1 MNNFDVYVQDQ
12 NNVSRHILLLLLSAF
27 LITFG
32 VWAYFSPLDI
42 TSEAL
47 GVVVPSKN
55 IQKIQHLEGGIIKS
69 VDVREGDIVSKG
81 QALLSLEGTASISD
95 LEQLRVRMASLR
107 ADLVRLE
114 GELNDT
120 DQLKFEKDLEEDHLD
135 IIESAKEMFKANKR
149 HINNLVSA
157 QKQSLE
163 QRKEEIRQI
172 QARIKKNQE
181 NLILLREQISI
192 SDDLLRSNLTNKM
205 LHLNFLKEESELDGQ
220 LNEDEAALKRVEA
233 AAIEAEIR
241 ISTIKD
247 NYVSETRQ
255 EFGEKISFLEELRQ
269 REGKLKDNLKRT
281 VLRAPV
287 KGIVKTIH
295 HSTVAGVV
303 KPGDVVIEL
312 VPEGDHLVV
321 EAQFPIHEI
330 VYIKTGQLAKIR
342 LYNPDSFSFGQIQG
356 KVINISPD
364 SITREDG
371 IPFYK
376 VMVEISRNYFLYK
389 DKKYNLMPG
398 IQVSCGILTGK
409 RKVFEYLLDPFLSS
423 LDYAF
428 HER

>member
-1 MNNFDVYVQDQ
+1 MNNFDVYIQDK

-55 IQKIQHLEGGIIKS
+55 IQKIQHLEGGIIES

-120 DQLKFEKDLEEDHLD
+120 DQLKFEKDLEEDHLV

-255 EFGEKISFLEELRQ
+255 EFGEKISFLQELRQ
-269 REGKLKDNLKRT
+269 REEKLKDNLKRT

-295 HSTVAGVV
+295 HSTIAGVV

-371 IPFYK
+371 IPFY
-376 VMVEISRNYFLYK
+376 
-389 DKKYNLMPG
+389 
-398 IQVSCGILTGK
+398 
-409 RKVFEYLLDPFLSS
+409 
-423 LDYAF
+423 
-428 HER
+428 

>member
-1 MNNFDVYVQDQ
+1 MNNFDVYIQDQ

-55 IQKIQHLEGGIIKS
+55 IQKIQHLEGGIIES
-69 VDVREGDIVSKG
+69 VDVSEGDIVSKG
-81 QALLSLEGTASISD
+81 QALVSLEGTASISD

-107 ADLVRLE
+107 ADLVRLK

-269 REGKLKDNLKRT
+269 REEKLKDNLKRT
-281 VLRAPV
+281 VLRA
-287 KGIVKTIH
+287 
-295 HSTVAGVV
+295 
-303 KPGDVVIEL
+303 
-312 VPEGDHLVV
+312 
-321 EAQFPIHEI
+321 
-330 VYIKTGQLAKIR
+330 
-342 LYNPDSFSFGQIQG
+342 
-356 KVINISPD
+356 
-364 SITREDG
+364 
-371 IPFYK
+371 
-376 VMVEISRNYFLYK
+376 
-389 DKKYNLMPG
+389 
-398 IQVSCGILTGK
+398 
-409 RKVFEYLLDPFLSS
+409 
-423 LDYAF
+423 
-428 HER
+428 